1 MMGVS
6 YRQGWEQM
14 MTRWIRYE
22 HEGKDA
28 FGTLDSMEI
37 IIYDGDMF
45 ANPIASGEKIPLVD
59 VKILPPTKPTKMPA
73 LWNNYHTMAEKMG
86 NAKPIHP
93 LYFFKPPNSFLG
105 SGETI
110 RRPVGYKGKVVYE
123 GEIGIVIGRTCHNAD
138 EETAANSIFGYTCI
152 NDVTAV
158 DIISSDESF
167 AQWTRSKGFDGFGVF
182 GPVVS
187 TNLNTSALYVKTF
200 LIGDERQ
207 NYTVSDMII
216 KPVDIVRLLSWDMT
230 LEQGDIICCG
240 TNVGVGP
247 MKEPSNKIEVT
258 IEGIGTLSNVFEN

>member
-1 MMGVS
+1 
-6 YRQGWEQM
+6 
-14 MTRWIRYE
+14 MTLWIRYE
-22 HEGKDA
+22 HDGKQG
-28 FGTLDSMEI
+28 FGTLVDDEI
-37 IIYDGDMF
+37 NVHNGDMF
-45 ANPIASGEKIPLVD
+45 ARPIAGGEKISLAE
-59 VKILPPTKPTKMPA
+59 VKVLTPTKPTKMPA

-86 NAKPIHP
+86 NAKPTHP

-123 GEIGIVIGRTCHNAD
+123 GEIGIVIGKTCRNSD
-138 EETAANSIFGYTCI
+138 EKTAADAIFGYTCI

-187 TNLNTSALYVKTF
+187 TNLNTSMLKVKTV
-200 LIGDERQ
+200 LNGDQRQ
-207 NYTVSDMII
+207 NYPVSDMII
-216 KPVDIVRLLSWDMT
+216 QPVDIVRLLSSDMT
-230 LEQGDIICCG
+230 LEQGDVICCG

>member
-1 MMGVS
+1 
-6 YRQGWEQM
+6 
-14 MTRWIRYE
+14 
-22 HEGKDA
+22 
-28 FGTLDSMEI
+28 
-37 IIYDGDMF
+37 MF
-45 ANPIASGEKIPLVD
+45 AGPIAGEEKIPLAE
-59 VKILPPTKPTKMPA
+59 VKVLTPTIPTKMPA

-86 NAKPIHP
+86 NAKPTHP

-123 GEIGIVIGRTCHNAD
+123 GEIGIVIGKICRNSD
-138 EETAANSIFGYTCI
+138 EKTAADAIFGYTCI

-158 DIISSDESF
+158 DIISSDGSF

-182 GPVVS
+182 GPVVA
-187 TNLNTSALYVKTF
+187 TNLNTSMLKVKTV
-200 LIGDERQ
+200 LNGDQRQ
-207 NYTVSDMII
+207 NYPVSDMII
-216 KPVDIVRLLSWDMT
+216 QPVDIVRLLSWDMT
-230 LEQGDIICCG
+230 LEQGDVICCG